1 MQWSL
6 FSNEV
11 EMKKLSLFI
20 IAILIIGCSPT
31 VQTSSTQ
38 QGPKESTGALSGMII
53 GGALA
58 NDMAGDSRNK
68 SLATVLG
75 AFVGGV
81 IGQNIGAQ
89 LDERD
94 RLLAGEAY
102 NTALEYNPTD
112 KAAEW
117 RNPDTGNYGRVIPVT
132 TYRQNGRYCREFTQ
146 EIFVGGQKQ
155 TGYGRACRQ
164 PDGSWEI
171 VG

>member
-1 MQWSL
+1 
-6 FSNEV
+6 
-11 EMKKLSLFI
+11 MKKFSLLTLVILLS
-20 IAILIIGCSPT
+20 GCAAN
-31 VQTSSTQ
+31 VQTNSTQ
-38 QGPKESTGALSGMII
+38 QGPKESAGAISGMII

-102 NTALEYNPTD
+102 NTALEYNATD

-117 RNPDTGNYGRVIPVT
+117 RNPDSGNYGRVIPVA

-146 EIFVGGQKQ
+146 EIFIGGEKQ

-171 VG
+171 IG

>member
-1 MQWSL
+1 MKKFSL
-6 FSNEV
+6 FTLIV
-11 EMKKLSLFI
+11 LLS
-20 IAILIIGCSPT
+20 GCAAN
-31 VQTSSTQ
+31 VQTNSTQ
-38 QGPKESTGALSGMII
+38 QGPKESAGAISGMII

-58 NDMAGDSRNK
+58 NDMVGDSRNK

-102 NTALEYNPTD
+102 NTALEYNATD

-117 RNPDTGNYGRVIPVT
+117 RNPDSGNYGRVIPVA

-146 EIFVGGQKQ
+146 EIFIGGEKQ

-171 VG
+171 IG

>member
-1 MQWSL
+1 MS
-6 FSNEV
+6 
-11 EMKKLSLFI
+11 KKLFVILTSISLS
-20 IAILIIGCSPT
+20 ACAPN
-31 VQTSSTQ
+31 VDVSSTQ
-38 QGPKESTGALSGMII
+38 SGPKQTAGTLSGMVI

-58 NDMAGDSRNK
+58 NDMAAESKNK
-68 SLATVLG
+68 GIATILG

-117 RNPDTGNYGRVIPVT
+117 KNPDTGNYGRVVPVN

-146 EIFVGGQKQ
+146 EIFIGGQKQ

-164 PDGSWEI
+164 PDGVWEI
-171 VG
+171 IG

>member
-1 MQWSL
+1 
-6 FSNEV
+6 
-11 EMKKLSLFI
+11 MKKVSFLTVVILLS
-20 IAILIIGCSPT
+20 GCAAN
-31 VQTSSTQ
+31 VQTNSTQ
-38 QGPKESTGALSGMII
+38 QGPKESAGAISGMII

-58 NDMAGDSRNK
+58 NDMAGNSKNK
-68 SLATVLG
+68 CLATVLG

-102 NTALEYNPTD
+102 NTALEYNATD

-117 RNPDTGNYGRVIPVT
+117 RNPDTGNYGRVIPVA

-146 EIFVGGQKQ
+146 EIFIGGEKQ

-171 VG
+171 IG

>member
-1 MQWSL
+1 MA
-6 FSNEV
+6 
-11 EMKKLSLFI
+11 KKFFTVVS
-20 IAILIIGCSPT
+20 LIILSACAPK
-31 VQTSSTQ
+31 VDVSSTQ
-38 QGPKESTGALSGMII
+38 PGPKQTAGTLSGMVI

-58 NDMAGDSRNK
+58 NDMAGESKNK
-68 SLATVLG
+68 GIATILG

-102 NTALEYNPTD
+102 NTALEFNPTD

-117 RNPDTGNYGRVIPVT
+117 KNPDTGNYGRVVPVN

-146 EIFVGGQKQ
+146 EIFIGGQKQ

-164 PDGSWEI
+164 PDGAWEI
-171 VG
+171 IG

>member
-1 MQWSL
+1 
-6 FSNEV
+6 
-11 EMKKLSLFI
+11 MKYSI
-20 IAILIIGCSPT
+20 IFALITVVTACSPT
-31 VQTSSTQ
+31 IQTSSDTPGQ
-38 QGPKESTGALSGMII
+38 KQKIGTLSGMII

-58 NDMAGDSRNK
+58 NDMADGSKNK
-68 SLATVLG
+68 GIATVLG
-75 AFVGGV
+75 AFVGGA

-117 RNPDTGNYGRVIPVT
+117 RNPDTGNYGRIIPVT

-146 EIFVGGQKQ
+146 EIFIGGEKQ
-155 TGYGRACRQ
+155 TGYGRACRCVLYTS
-164 PDGSWEI
+164 PSPRD
-171 VG
+171 

>member
-1 MQWSL
+1 
-6 FSNEV
+6 
-11 EMKKLSLFI
+11 MKKFSLLTLVV
-20 IAILIIGCSPT
+20 LISGCAAN
-31 VQTSSTQ
+31 VQTNSTQ
-38 QGPKESTGALSGMII
+38 QGPKESAGAISGMII

-94 RLLAGEAY
+94 RFLAGEAY
-102 NTALEYNPTD
+102 NTALEYNATD

-117 RNPDTGNYGRVIPVT
+117 RNPDSGNYGRVIPVA

-146 EIFVGGQKQ
+146 EIFIGGEKQ

-171 VG
+171 IG

>member
-1 MQWSL
+1 
-6 FSNEV
+6 
-11 EMKKLSLFI
+11 MKKFSLLTLVILLS
-20 IAILIIGCSPT
+20 GCAAN
-31 VQTSSTQ
+31 VQTNSTQ
-38 QGPKESTGALSGMII
+38 QGPKESVGALSGMVI

-102 NTALEYNPTD
+102 STALEYNPTD

-117 RNPDTGNYGRVIPVT
+117 RNPDSGNYGRVIPVA

-146 EIFVGGQKQ
+146 EIYIGGEKQ

-171 VG
+171 IG

>member
-1 MQWSL
+1 
-6 FSNEV
+6 
-11 EMKKLSLFI
+11 MKKLIL
-20 IAILIIGCSPT
+20 AIPCISVLACAPN
-31 VQTSSTQ
+31 VDTSSTGA
-38 QGPKESTGALSGMII
+38 GPKQTIGTLSGMVI

-58 NDMAGDSRNK
+58 NDMADGSKNK
-68 SLATVLG
+68 GIATVLG

-102 NTALEYNPTD
+102 TTALEYNPSD

-117 RNPDTGNYGRVIPVT
+117 RNHDSGNYGRVIPRS

-146 EIFVGGQKQ
+146 EIFIGGEKQ

-171 VG
+171 IG

>member
-1 MQWSL
+1 MNKLISIL
-6 FSNEV
+6 FTVVIFLVSACAPNV
-11 EMKKLSLFI
+11 DISSDQPGQKQT
-20 IAILIIGCSPT
+20 IGT
-31 VQTSSTQ
+31 
-38 QGPKESTGALSGMII
+38 LSGMII

-58 NDMAGDSRNK
+58 NDMADGSKNK
-68 SLATVLG
+68 GIATVLG
-75 AFVGGV
+75 AFVGGA

-102 NTALEYNPTD
+102 NTALEYNATD

-117 RNPDTGNYGRVIPVT
+117 RNPDTGNYGRFIPVT

-146 EIFVGGQKQ
+146 EIFIGGKKQ

-171 VG
+171 TG

>member
-1 MQWSL
+1 
-6 FSNEV
+6 
-11 EMKKLSLFI
+11 MKKLSLLI
-20 IAILIIGCSPT
+20 IAVLITSCAPT
-31 VQTSSTQ
+31 VQTTSSS
-38 QGPKESTGALSGMII
+38 QGPKESTGAISGMII

-58 NDMAGDSRNK
+58 NDMAGESRNK
-68 SLATVLG
+68 ALATVLG

-102 NTALEYNPTD
+102 NTALEFNPTD

-146 EIFVGGQKQ
+146 EIFVGGQKE

-171 VG
+171 VS

>member
-1 MQWSL
+1 
-6 FSNEV
+6 
-11 EMKKLSLFI
+11 MKKFSLLTLLVLLS
-20 IAILIIGCSPT
+20 GCAAN
-31 VQTSSTQ
+31 VQTNSTQ
-38 QGPKESTGALSGMII
+38 QGPKESAGAISGMII

-58 NDMAGDSRNK
+58 NDMAGSSKNK

-102 NTALEYNPTD
+102 NTALEYNATD

-117 RNPDTGNYGRVIPVT
+117 RNPDTGNYGRVIPVA

-146 EIFVGGQKQ
+146 EIFIGGEKQ

-164 PDGSWEI
+164 PDVSWEI
-171 VG
+171 IG

>member
-1 MQWSL
+1 MKIFSL
-6 FSNEV
+6 LTLV
-11 EMKKLSLFI
+11 VLLS
-20 IAILIIGCSPT
+20 GCAAN
-31 VQTSSTQ
+31 VQTNSTQ
-38 QGPKESTGALSGMII
+38 QGPKESAGAISGMII

-58 NDMAGDSRNK
+58 NDMAGNSKNK
-68 SLATVLG
+68 SLATVFG

-102 NTALEYNPTD
+102 NTALEYNATD

-117 RNPDTGNYGRVIPVT
+117 RNPDTGNYGRVIPVA

-146 EIFVGGQKQ
+146 EIFIGGEKQ

-171 VG
+171 IG

>member
-1 MQWSL
+1 MKI
-6 FSNEV
+6 FSF
-11 EMKKLSLFI
+11 LI
-20 IAILIIGCSPT
+20 IAILITGCSPT

-38 QGPKESTGALSGMII
+38 QGPKESAGAISGMII

-102 NTALEYNPTD
+102 KTALEYNPTD

-117 RNPDTGNYGRVIPVT
+117 RNPDTGT
-132 TYRQNGRYCREFTQ
+132 
-146 EIFVGGQKQ
+146 
-155 TGYGRACRQ
+155 
-164 PDGSWEI
+164 
-171 VG
+171 

>member
-1 MQWSL
+1 
-6 FSNEV
+6 
-11 EMKKLSLFI
+11 MKKFSLVTLVVLLS
-20 IAILIIGCSPT
+20 ACAAN
-31 VQTSSTQ
+31 VQTNSTQ
-38 QGPKESTGALSGMII
+38 QGPKESAGAISGMII

-102 NTALEYNPTD
+102 NTALEYNATD

-117 RNPDTGNYGRVIPVT
+117 RNPDTGNYGRVIPVA

-146 EIFVGGQKQ
+146 EIFIGGEKQ

-171 VG
+171 IG

>member
-1 MQWSL
+1 
-6 FSNEV
+6 
-11 EMKKLSLFI
+11 MKKINLLI
-20 IAILIIGCSPT
+20 LAIFMSGCAAN
-31 VQTSSTQ
+31 VQTSSSN
-38 QGPKESTGALSGMII
+38 QGPKESVAALSGMVI

-68 SLATVLG
+68 SIATVLG

-102 NTALEYNPTD
+102 NTALEYNATD

-117 RNPDTGNYGRVIPVT
+117 RNRTLAIMVASFR
-132 TYRQNGRYCREFTQ
+132 
-146 EIFVGGQKQ
+146 
-155 TGYGRACRQ
+155 
-164 PDGSWEI
+164 
-171 VG
+171 

>member
-1 MQWSL
+1 
-6 FSNEV
+6 
-11 EMKKLSLFI
+11 MKKFSLLTIIFLLS
-20 IAILIIGCSPT
+20 GCAAN
-31 VQTSSTQ
+31 VQTNATQ
-38 QGPKESTGALSGMII
+38 QGPKESAGAISGMII

-117 RNPDTGNYGRVIPVT
+117 RNPDSGNYGRVIPVA

-146 EIFVGGQKQ
+146 EIFIGGEKQ

>member
-1 MQWSL
+1 
-6 FSNEV
+6 
-11 EMKKLSLFI
+11 MKKVSFFTVVILLS
-20 IAILIIGCSPT
+20 GCAAN
-31 VQTSSTQ
+31 VQTNSTQ
-38 QGPKESTGALSGMII
+38 QGPKESAGAISGMII

-58 NDMAGDSRNK
+58 NDMAGSSKNK

-102 NTALEYNPTD
+102 NTALEYNATD

-117 RNPDTGNYGRVIPVT
+117 RNPDTGNYGRVIPVA

-146 EIFVGGQKQ
+146 EIFIGGEKQ

-171 VG
+171 IG

>member
-1 MQWSL
+1 ML
-6 FSNEV
+6 
-11 EMKKLSLFI
+11 KT
-20 IAILIIGCSPT
+20 LIIPFLLLTVACAPT
-31 VQTSSTQ
+31 SEISSSN
-38 QGPKESTGALSGMII
+38 QGPKQTAGTLSGMVI

-58 NDMAGDSRNK
+58 NDMAGDSK
-68 SLATVLG
+68 KKGIATILG

-102 NTALEYNPTD
+102 NTALEYNPSD

-117 RNPDTGNYGRVIPVT
+117 KNPDTGNYGRVIPVN

-146 EIFVGGQKQ
+146 EIFIGSQKQ

-171 VG
+171 IG

>member
-1 MQWSL
+1 M
-6 FSNEV
+6 FY
-11 EMKKLSLFI
+11 KI
-20 IAILIIGCSPT
+20 IVVLAIALIAGCSPT
-31 VQTSSTQ
+31 VQTSSNQ
-38 QGPKESTGALSGMII
+38 QGPKESAGALSGMVI

-102 NTALEYNPTD
+102 NTALEFNPTD
-112 KAAEW
+112 KAAE
-117 RNPDTGNYGRVIPVT
+117 
-132 TYRQNGRYCREFTQ
+132 
-146 EIFVGGQKQ
+146 
-155 TGYGRACRQ
+155 
-164 PDGSWEI
+164 
-171 VG
+171 

>member
-1 MQWSL
+1 
-6 FSNEV
+6 
-11 EMKKLSLFI
+11 MKKSILFTLVVLLS
-20 IAILIIGCSPT
+20 ACAAN
-31 VQTSSTQ
+31 VQTSSSQ
-38 QGPKESTGALSGMII
+38 QGPKESVGALSGMVI

-58 NDMAGDSRNK
+58 NDMAGDSKNK

-102 NTALEYNPTD
+102 STALEYNPTD

-117 RNPDTGNYGRVIPVT
+117 RNPDSGNYGRVIPVA

-146 EIFVGGQKQ
+146 EIFIGGEKQ

-171 VG
+171 IG

>member
-1 MQWSL
+1 MLYKISVAVL
-6 FSNEV
+6 V
-11 EMKKLSLFI
+11 VL
-20 IAILIIGCSPT
+20 IAGCAAN
-31 VQTSSTQ
+31 VQTSSSN
-38 QGPKESTGALSGMII
+38 QGPKESVGALSGMVI

-68 SLATVLG
+68 SIATVLG

-117 RNPDTGNYGRVIPVT
+117 RNPDTGNYGRVIPAKA
-132 TYRQNGRYCREFTQ
+132 YRQNGRYCREFTQ
-146 EIFVGGQKQ
+146 EIFIGGEKQ

-171 VG
+171 IG

>member
-1 MQWSL
+1 
-6 FSNEV
+6 
-11 EMKKLSLFI
+11 MKKLSLLI
-20 IAILIIGCSPT
+20 IAVLITGCAPT
-31 VQTSSTQ
+31 VQTTSSS
-38 QGPKESTGALSGMII
+38 QGPKESTGAISGMII

-58 NDMAGDSRNK
+58 NDMAGESSNK
-68 SLATVLG
+68 ALATVLG

-102 NTALEYNPTD
+102 NTALEFNPTD

-132 TYRQNGRYCREFTQ
+132 TYRKNGRYCREFTQ
-146 EIFVGGQKQ
+146 EIFVGGQKE

-171 VG
+171 VS

>member
-1 MQWSL
+1 MKVFSL
-6 FSNEV
+6 LTLIV
-11 EMKKLSLFI
+11 LLS
-20 IAILIIGCSPT
+20 GCAAN
-31 VQTSSTQ
+31 VQTNSTQ
-38 QGPKESTGALSGMII
+38 QGPKESAGAISGMII

-102 NTALEYNPTD
+102 NTALEYNATD

-117 RNPDTGNYGRVIPVT
+117 RNPDTGNYLSLIH
-132 TYRQNGRYCREFTQ
+132 
-146 EIFVGGQKQ
+146 I
-155 TGYGRACRQ
+155 
-164 PDGSWEI
+164 
-171 VG
+171 

>member
-1 MQWSL
+1 
-6 FSNEV
+6 
-11 EMKKLSLFI
+11 MKKLFL
-20 IAILIIGCSPT
+20 AIPCLTMLACAPN
-31 VQTSSTQ
+31 VETSGPS
-38 QGPKESTGALSGMII
+38 GPKQTLGTLSGMAI

-58 NDMAGDSRNK
+58 NDMADGSKNK
-68 SLATVLG
+68 GIATILG
-75 AFVGGV
+75 AFMGGV

-94 RLLAGEAY
+94 RLLAGKAY
-102 NTALEYNPTD
+102 STALEYNPTD

-117 RNPDTGNYGRVIPVT
+117 RNPDSGNYGRVIPVA

-146 EIFVGGQKQ
+146 EIFIGGKKQ

-171 VG
+171 TG